1 MKVWKIFHRSTR
13 KTRKSRGWVMRH
25 WGRERIEEN
34 LIRAL
39 RVAGILFFT
48 LIVVFPFYWMI
59 VSSFKPLEELLL
71 TPGNLG
77 IDIRNINLRAY
88 QEVLFDHGFLRY
100 ISNSIYVSVIT
111 VLLSVALATI
121 GGYAVTRLRFRGQ
134 GFLSYSILVIYM
146 FPAIVLVIPLYV
158 VFAKM
163 GLRDS
168 VHVLILV
175 YLAQTLPVALYML
188 RSYFQNLPV
197 EIEYAGLSDGCTRW
211 GVIWRIVIPLSA
223 PALASVALYT
233 FMIAWNEF
241 LFAFMF
247 LDTPEKFTLSRGIVQ
262 LASSVHLSK
271 QLVMA
276 ASVMV
281 TFPVVFL
288 FLLFERHLVRGLTS
302 GAMKG

>member
-1 MKVWKIFHRSTR
+1 MS
-13 KTRKSRGWVMRH
+13 
-25 WGRERIEEN
+25 RERLEN
-34 LIRAL
+34 IIIRVL
-39 RVAGILFFT
+39 RVLGL
-48 LIVVFPFYWMI
+48 LIFIIVVVFPFYWMI
-59 VSSFKPLEELLL
+59 VSSLKSLEEILMN
-71 TPGNLG
+71 PANLG
-77 IDIRNINLRAY
+77 LDMGKINFRAY
-88 QEVLFDHGFLRY
+88 YEVLFEHGFLRY
-100 ISNSIYVSVIT
+100 ISNSVYVSMIT
-111 VLLSVALATI
+111 VVLSVILATV
-121 GGYAVTRLRFRGQ
+121 GGYAVTRLRFRGR
-134 GFLSYSILVIYM
+134 GFMSTSILLIYM

-158 VFAKM
+158 MFSRM

-168 VHVLILV
+168 VHVLIFV

-188 RSYFQNLPV
+188 RSYFQTLPA
-197 EIEYAGLSDGCTRW
+197 EMEEAGLIDGCSRL

-247 LDTPEKFTLSRGIVQ
+247 LDTPEKFTLSRGVVQ
-262 LASSVHLSK
+262 LEGSVHLSK

-281 TFPVVFL
+281 TIPILIL
-288 FLLFERHLVRGLTS
+288 FLLFERRLVGGLTA

>member
-1 MKVWKIFHRSTR
+1 MS
-13 KTRKSRGWVMRH
+13 
-25 WGRERIEEN
+25 RERLERAI
-34 LIRAL
+34 IRVL
-39 RVAGILFFT
+39 RVVGLLFFIA
-48 LIVVFPFYWMI
+48 IVAFPFYWMI
-59 VSSFKPLEELLL
+59 VSSFKSLGEILLR
-71 TPGNLG
+71 PSNLG
-77 IDIRNINLRAY
+77 LDIRKIDFHAY
-88 QEVLFDHGFLRY
+88 YEVLFEHGFLRY
-100 ISNSIYVSVIT
+100 ISNSVYVSIVT
-111 VLLSVALATI
+111 VVLSVTLATI
-121 GGYAVTRLRFRGQ
+121 GGYAVIRLRFRGRE
-134 GFLSYSILVIYM
+134 FMSYSILLIYM

-158 VFAKM
+158 MFSRM

-168 VHVLILV
+168 INLLILV

-188 RSYFQNLPV
+188 RSYFQTLP
-197 EIEYAGLSDGCTRW
+197 IEMEHAGMIDGCTRL

-247 LDTPEKFTLSRGIVQ
+247 LDTPEKFTLSRGVVQ
-262 LASSVHLSK
+262 LAGSVHLSK

-281 TFPVVFL
+281 TIPVLAL
-288 FLLFERHLVRGLTS
+288 FILLERHLVRGLTA

>member
-1 MKVWKIFHRSTR
+1 M
-13 KTRKSRGWVMRH
+13 SREQLEMIIIRLL
-25 WGRERIEEN
+25 RIMG
-34 LIRAL
+34 L
-39 RVAGILFFT
+39 ILFII
-48 LIVVFPFYWMI
+48 IVAFPFYWMI
-59 VSSFKPLEELLL
+59 VSSFKSLSEILLN
-71 TPGNLG
+71 PANLG
-77 IDIRNINLRAY
+77 LDIRKIDFHAY
-88 QEVLFDHGFLRY
+88 YEVLFEHGFLRY
-100 ISNSIYVSVIT
+100 ISNSVYVSIVT
-111 VLLSVALATI
+111 VMLSVTLATV

-134 GFLSYSILVIYM
+134 KFMSYSILLIYM

-158 VFAKM
+158 MFSRL

-168 VHVLILV
+168 INLLILV

-188 RSYFQNLPV
+188 RSYFQTLPP
-197 EIEYAGLSDGCTRW
+197 EMEQAGLIDGCSRL

-247 LDTPEKFTLSRGIVQ
+247 LDTPEKFTLSRGVVQ
-262 LASSVHLSK
+262 LAGSVHLSK

-281 TFPVVFL
+281 TVPILALFL
-288 FLLFERHLVRGLTS
+288 FFERRLVQGLTA

>member
-1 MKVWKIFHRSTR
+1 
-13 KTRKSRGWVMRH
+13 MRH
-25 WGRERIEEN
+25 WGRDRIEE
-34 LIRAL
+34 LVIGIL
-39 RVAGILFFT
+39 RIVGILFFFV
-48 LIVVFPFYWMI
+48 LVAFPFYWMI
-59 VSSFKPLEELLL
+59 VSSFKALEELLL
-71 TPGNLG
+71 SPANLG
-77 IDIRNINLRAY
+77 LDLTKINFRAY
-88 QEVLFDHGFLRY
+88 HEVLFEHGFVRY
-100 ISNSIYVSVIT
+100 IFNSVYVSVIT
-111 VLLSVALATI
+111 VLLSLILATI

-134 GFLSYSILVIYM
+134 SLMSYSILVIYM
-146 FPAIVLVIPLYV
+146 FPAIVLVVPLYV
-158 VFAKM
+158 VFSKM

-168 VHVLILV
+168 IHVLIVV

-188 RSYFQNLPV
+188 RSYFQSLPV
-197 EIEYAGLSDGCTRW
+197 EIEYAGLTDGCTRF

-247 LDTPEKFTLSRGIVQ
+247 LDTPERFTLSRGVVQ
-262 LASSVHLSK
+262 LAGSVHLSK

-281 TFPVVFL
+281 TVPIVIL
-288 FLLFERHLVRGLTS
+288 FLAFERHLVRGLTA

>member
-1 MKVWKIFHRSTR
+1 
-13 KTRKSRGWVMRH
+13 MRH
-25 WGRERIEEN
+25 WGRDRIEE
-34 LIRAL
+34 LVIGIL
-39 RVAGILFFT
+39 RIVGILFFFV
-48 LIVVFPFYWMI
+48 LVAFPFYWMI
-59 VSSFKPLEELLL
+59 VSSFKALEELLL
-71 TPGNLG
+71 SPANLG
-77 IDIRNINLRAY
+77 LDLTKINFRAY
-88 QEVLFDHGFLRY
+88 REVLFEHGFVRY
-100 ISNSIYVSVIT
+100 IFNSVYVSVIT
-111 VLLSVALATI
+111 VLLSLILATI

-134 GFLSYSILVIYM
+134 SLMSYSILVIYM
-146 FPAIVLVIPLYV
+146 FPAIVLVVPLYV
-158 VFAKM
+158 VFSKM

-168 VHVLILV
+168 IHVLIVV

-188 RSYFQNLPV
+188 RSYFQSLPV
-197 EIEYAGLSDGCTRW
+197 EIEYAGLTDGCTRF

-247 LDTPEKFTLSRGIVQ
+247 LDTPERFTLSRGVVQ
-262 LASSVHLSK
+262 LAGSVHLSK

-281 TFPVVFL
+281 TVPIVIL
-288 FLLFERHLVRGLTS
+288 FLAFERHLVRGLTA

>member
-1 MKVWKIFHRSTR
+1 M
-13 KTRKSRGWVMRH
+13 SRETVEIIIIRTL
-25 WGRERIEEN
+25 RIIG
-34 LIRAL
+34 LVFFIVI
-39 RVAGILFFT
+39 VA
-48 LIVVFPFYWMI
+48 FPFYWMI
-59 VSSFKPLEELLL
+59 VSSFKSLEELLL
-71 TPGNLG
+71 TPSNLW
-77 IDIRNINLRAY
+77 IDFSKVNFHAY
-88 QEVLFDHGFLRY
+88 FEVLFKHGFIRY
-100 ISNSIYVSVIT
+100 IINSTYVSLVT
-111 VLLSVALATI
+111 VVLSVTLATI
-121 GGYAVTRLRFRGQ
+121 GGYAVTRLHFRGQ
-134 GFLSYSILVIYM
+134 SFMSLGILLIYM

-158 VFAKM
+158 IFSKF

-168 VHVLILV
+168 INVLILV

-188 RSYFQNLPV
+188 RSYFLTLPQ
-197 EIEYAGLSDGCTRW
+197 EMEYAGLTDGCTRF

-247 LDTPEKFTLSRGIVQ
+247 LDTPEKFTLSRGVIQ
-262 LASSVHLSK
+262 LAESVHLSK

-281 TFPVVFL
+281 TIPILVIFL
-288 FLLFERHLVRGLTS
+288 ISERFLVRGLTA

>member
-1 MKVWKIFHRSTR
+1 M
-13 KTRKSRGWVMRH
+13 SR
-25 WGRERIEEN
+25 EDLENTIIRI
-34 LIRAL
+34 L
-39 RVAGILFFT
+39 RVAGL
-48 LIVVFPFYWMI
+48 LIFIVMVGFPFYWMI
-59 VSSFKPLEELLL
+59 VSSFKSLEEILL
-71 TPGNLG
+71 TPANLG
-77 IDIRNINLRAY
+77 LDIRKIDFRAY
-88 QEVLFDHGFLRY
+88 YALLYEHGFLRY
-100 ISNSIYVSVIT
+100 ISNSVYVSAIT
-111 VLLSVALATI
+111 VLFSVTLATI
-121 GGYAVTRLRFRGQ
+121 GGYAVTRLRFRGRR
-134 GFLSYSILVIYM
+134 FMSTSILLIYM

-158 VFAKM
+158 IFSRM

-168 VHVLILV
+168 INVLILV

-188 RSYFQNLPV
+188 RSYFQTLPS
-197 EIEYAGLSDGCTRW
+197 EIEDAGLIDGCSRL

-247 LDTPEKFTLSRGIVQ
+247 LDTPEKFTLSRGVVQ
-262 LASSVHLSK
+262 LESSVHLSK

-281 TFPVVFL
+281 TIPILVLFL
-288 FLLFERHLVRGLTS
+288 FFERRLVRGLTA

>member
-1 MKVWKIFHRSTR
+1 M
-13 KTRKSRGWVMRH
+13 SREH
-25 WGRERIEEN
+25 LEN
-34 LIRAL
+34 NIIRVL
-39 RVAGILFFT
+39 RVMGLLFF
-48 LIVVFPFYWMI
+48 IVVVAFPFYWMI
-59 VSSFKPLEELLL
+59 VSSFKSLEEILMK
-71 TPGNLG
+71 PANLG
-77 IDIRNINLRAY
+77 LDMAKIDFRAY
-88 QEVLFDHGFLRY
+88 YEVLFEHGFLLY
-100 ISNSIYVSVIT
+100 ISNSVYVSIIT
-111 VLLSVALATI
+111 VLLSVTLATI
-121 GGYAVTRLRFRGQ
+121 GGYAVTRLRFRGR
-134 GFLSYSILVIYM
+134 GFMSTSILLIYM

-158 VFAKM
+158 IFSRM

-168 VHVLILV
+168 IHVLIFV

-188 RSYFQNLPV
+188 RSYFQTLPP
-197 EIEYAGLSDGCTRW
+197 EMEEAGLIDGCSRL

-247 LDTPEKFTLSRGIVQ
+247 LDTPEKFTLSRGVVQ
-262 LASSVHLSK
+262 LESSVHLSK

-281 TFPVVFL
+281 TIPILVLFL
-288 FLLFERHLVRGLTS
+288 FFERRLVGGLTA

>member
-1 MKVWKIFHRSTR
+1 M
-13 KTRKSRGWVMRH
+13 G
-25 WGRERIEEN
+25 
-34 LIRAL
+34 L
-39 RVAGILFFT
+39 LFFI
-48 LIVVFPFYWMI
+48 IVVAFPFYWMI
-59 VSSFKPLEELLL
+59 VSSFKSLEEILMK
-71 TPGNLG
+71 PANLG
-77 IDIRNINLRAY
+77 LDMGKVDFRAY
-88 QEVLFDHGFLRY
+88 YEVLFEHGFLRY
-100 ISNSIYVSVIT
+100 ISNSLYVSIIT
-111 VLLSVALATI
+111 VLLSVTLATI
-121 GGYAVTRLRFRGQ
+121 GGYAVTRLRFRGR
-134 GFLSYSILVIYM
+134 GFMSTSILLIYM

-158 VFAKM
+158 IFSRM

-168 VHVLILV
+168 IHVLIFV

-188 RSYFQNLPV
+188 RSYFQTLPA
-197 EIEYAGLSDGCTRW
+197 EMEEAGLIDGCSRL

-247 LDTPEKFTLSRGIVQ
+247 LDTPEKFTLSRGVVQ
-262 LASSVHLSK
+262 LESSVHLSK

-281 TFPVVFL
+281 TIPILVLFL
-288 FLLFERHLVRGLTS
+288 FFERRLVGGLTA

>member
-1 MKVWKIFHRSTR
+1 
-13 KTRKSRGWVMRH
+13 MRH
-25 WGRERIEEN
+25 WGREGMEE
-34 LIRAL
+34 IIIKIL
-39 RVAGILFFT
+39 RVVGLLFFFV
-48 LIVVFPFYWMI
+48 IVAFPFYWMI
-59 VSSFKPLEELLL
+59 VSSFKALEELLS
-71 TPGNLG
+71 TPANLG
-77 IDIRNINLRAY
+77 INFSKINFRAY
-88 QEVLFDHGFLRY
+88 HEVLFEHGFLRY
-100 ISNSIYVSVIT
+100 ISNSVYVSIIT
-111 VLLSVALATI
+111 VVLSVGLATV
-121 GGYAVTRLRFRGQ
+121 GGYAATRLRFRGQ
-134 GFLSYSILVIYM
+134 AFLSYSILVIYM

-158 VFAKM
+158 VFSKM

-168 VHVLILV
+168 LHTLILV

-197 EIEYAGLSDGCTRW
+197 EIEHAGLTDGCTRL
-211 GVIWRIVIPLSA
+211 GVIWRIIIPLSA

-247 LDTPEKFTLSRGIVQ
+247 LDTPEKFTLSRGVVQ

-281 TFPVVFL
+281 TFPIVIL
-288 FLLFERHLVRGLTS
+288 FLLFERHLVRGLTA

>member
-1 MKVWKIFHRSTR
+1 
-13 KTRKSRGWVMRH
+13 MR
-25 WGRERIEEN
+25 REPLEGS
-34 LIRAL
+34 LILVL
-39 RVAGILFFT
+39 RVVGLLVFIPL
-48 LIVVFPFYWMI
+48 VGFPFYWML
-59 VSSFKPLEELLL
+59 VSSFKPLAEILLN
-71 TPGNLG
+71 PGSLG
-77 IDIRNINLRAY
+77 VDLRRIDFRAY
-88 QEVLFDHGFLRY
+88 YEVLVQHGFLRY
-100 ISNSIYVSVIT
+100 IANSVYVSVIT
-111 VLLSVALATI
+111 VVASVTLATL
-121 GGYAVTRLRFRGQ
+121 GGYAVARLNFSGRQFM
-134 GFLSYSILVIYM
+134 SYSILLIYM

-158 VFAKM
+158 MFSRM

-168 VHVLILV
+168 INLLIVV

-188 RSYFQNLPV
+188 RGYFETLPV
-197 EIEYAGLSDGCTRW
+197 EIEHAGLTDGCTRF
-211 GVIWRIVIPLSA
+211 GLIWRIIVPLSA

-262 LASSVHLSK
+262 LAGSVHLSK

-281 TFPVVFL
+281 TVPIVALFL
-288 FLLFERHLVRGLTS
+288 FFERHLISGLTA

>member
-1 MKVWKIFHRSTR
+1 MSREHLETNIIRILRILGIIFF
-13 KTRKSRGWVMRH
+13 V
-25 WGRERIEEN
+25 I
-34 LIRAL
+34 IIA
-39 RVAGILFFT
+39 
-48 LIVVFPFYWMI
+48 FPFYWMI
-59 VSSFKPLEELLL
+59 VSSFKSLEEILLR
-71 TPGNLG
+71 PANLWL
-77 IDIRNINLRAY
+77 DIRKINFRAY
-88 QEVLFDHGFLRY
+88 YEVLFEHGFARN
-100 ISNSIYVSVIT
+100 ISNSAYVSIIT
-111 VLLSVALATI
+111 VALSVTLATV

-134 GFLSYSILVIYM
+134 AFMSYSILVIYM

-158 VFAKM
+158 VFSHM

-168 VHVLILV
+168 MHVLILV

-188 RSYFQNLPV
+188 RSYFQTLPV
-197 EIEYAGLSDGCTRW
+197 EIEYAGLIDGCSRM
-211 GVIWRIVIPLSA
+211 GVIWRIIIPLSA

-247 LDTPEKFTLSRGIVQ
+247 LDTPEKFTLSRGVVQ
-262 LASSVHLSK
+262 LAGSVHLSK

-281 TFPVVFL
+281 TVPILVLFL
-288 FLLFERHLVRGLTS
+288 FFERHLVRGLTS